1 MIFAETSLPGAFV
14 IDLDRRADERGF
26 FARAWCRDEFAERG
40 LSTHLAQCNIA
51 FNARAGTL
59 RGLHFQ
65 AEPHAEVKLVR
76 CTRGSVYDVIVD
88 LRSDSPTYQ
97 EWLGVELSAD
107 NGRMLYVPEGFA
119 HGYQTLEDSTET
131 FYQVSAFY
139 APAAQRGVR
148 WDDPAFAIEWPPSAR
163 RTMSARDRT
172 WPNFVGA

>member
-1 MIFAETSLPGAFV
+1 M
-14 IDLDRRADERGF
+14 
-26 FARAWCRDEFAERG
+26 
-40 LSTHLAQCNIA
+40 
-51 FNARAGTL
+51 
-59 RGLHFQ
+59 HFQ

-172 WPNFVGA
+172 WPDFVGA